1 VAASPGLR
9 RKLRRW
15 DVLGPGG
22 DSVEPAPLPVVQL
35 TKPLLYS
42 PSLQRKVMSSST
54 LSSRS
59 TCSSVTDSS
68 SDDSRLSK
76 AVASSQR
83 TETDDSDSVS
93 ENVRDRDDS
102 GVTTDDSHDTE
113 TDHSRQPRYVWPR
126 VKDTGQLR
134 GQWDGG
140 VVIETLLMF
149 LSSNVFCQIPSL
161 VSDTQ
166 LLLHMWLARASWGA
180 SPKIYIAYLERKYSE
195 KCFYKYIAYIH
206 TISKDT
212 AILMSKVLKYVFEKN
227 QHQVGCNLLQILVQ
241 LCLRL

>member
-1 VAASPGLR
+1 MLANKCVNFLLSVLSPSPVFVVLRVMCVVTCALHVCVAKVCVCLLQTCMLQPCVCYRRVCYSHVCVTDVPGSVGVVSASPGLR
-9 RKLRRW
+9 RKLRRC

-42 PSLQRKVMSSST
+42 PSLQRKVVSSST

-113 TDHSRQPRYVWPR
+113 TEHSRQPRYV
-126 VKDTGQLR
+126 
-134 GQWDGG
+134 
-140 VVIETLLMF
+140 
-149 LSSNVFCQIPSL
+149 
-161 VSDTQ
+161 
-166 LLLHMWLARASWGA
+166 
-180 SPKIYIAYLERKYSE
+180 
-195 KCFYKYIAYIH
+195 
-206 TISKDT
+206 
-212 AILMSKVLKYVFEKN
+212 
-227 QHQVGCNLLQILVQ
+227 
-241 LCLRL
+241 

>member
-1 VAASPGLR
+1 MCQLFVTYVVTKSCICCVVSYVCCHLCIACVCCKSLHICYSKSMSVTAMYVLQTCMLQPCVCYRRVCYSRVCYRRVCYSHVCYRCVCYSHVCVTDVPGSVGVVSASPGLR
-9 RKLRRW
+9 RKLRRC

-42 PSLQRKVMSSST
+42 PSLQRKVVSSST
-54 LSSRS
+54 LSSLS

-93 ENVRDRDDS
+93 ESVRDRDRDDS

-113 TDHSRQPRYVWPR
+113 TDHSRQPRYV
-126 VKDTGQLR
+126 
-134 GQWDGG
+134 
-140 VVIETLLMF
+140 
-149 LSSNVFCQIPSL
+149 
-161 VSDTQ
+161 
-166 LLLHMWLARASWGA
+166 
-180 SPKIYIAYLERKYSE
+180 
-195 KCFYKYIAYIH
+195 
-206 TISKDT
+206 
-212 AILMSKVLKYVFEKN
+212 
-227 QHQVGCNLLQILVQ
+227 
-241 LCLRL
+241 